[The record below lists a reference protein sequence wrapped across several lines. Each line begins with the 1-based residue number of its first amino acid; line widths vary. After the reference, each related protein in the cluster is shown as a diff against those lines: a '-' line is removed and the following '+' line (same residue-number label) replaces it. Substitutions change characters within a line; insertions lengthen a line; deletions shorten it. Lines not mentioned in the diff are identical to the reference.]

1 MRKGIGQIS
10 REIGVKS
17 FQLHKW
23 EERGWLGSQ
32 PILKDPNNNN
42 QRVYSE
48 EQVKRI
54 EFIQETIQKQ
64 RKKGIKRT
72 DFHEMEQLLL
82 EKFGGEVTVRQEE
95 TVEMLP
101 ASLESF
107 QQHITNQSKE
117 IARLRDVV
125 TKLEQRE
132 LPQPVDHT
140 EEMQRI
146 MGELE
151 ESKAR
156 EEKRQQTVDEMN
168 ERLQKALELIAS
180 MEEKQQNEKP
190 KTGFFRRLF
199 Q

>member
-10 REIGVKS
+10 REMGVKS

-23 EERGWLGSQ
+23 EERGWLGSE

-95 TVEMLP
+95 MVEMLP

-107 QQHITNQSKE
+107 QQLITNQSKE
-117 IARLRDVV
+117 IVRLRDVV

-151 ESKAR
+151 EAKAR
-156 EEKRQQTVDEMN
+156 EEKREKTINDMN
-168 ERLQKALELIAS
+168 EKLQKAVELIAS
-180 MEEKQQNEKP
+180 MEKQQNEKP

-199 Q
+199 E